1 MSNSLSILKGD
12 VVPTAPLP
20 DPAARSSFPPSS
32 SAALSPD
39 MPPRAGA
46 ESSREELLAEIDLLR
61 TANAVMCEQ
70 SSQQRTELSLL
81 RDEISKVRR
90 SGVVSHAALTRA
102 TLLWFF
108 RDAEALA
115 IETEDGQS
123 ARVFDLIETWFDGE
137 NAKPL
142 SPAKVKSEAAIE
154 DLCTAIAAACHA
166 HVWPRR
172 ICRGCT
178 DVDCSGCEGDRSV
191 VELPRSIR
199 NLIGRP
205 PTVAAA
211 SCSRCGRRRG
221 AVATPKDCKGF
232 GCTFDDTSAAPE
244 VRVSNG

>member
-1 MSNSLSILKGD
+1 MSVLSILKGD
-12 VVPTAPLP
+12 VSPTSPLP
-20 DPAARSSFPPSS
+20 DPAATASFPPPVSS
-32 SAALSPD
+32 SDSPH
-39 MPPRAGA
+39 RAGT
-46 ESSREELLAEIDLLR
+46 SLLSREELTAEMGRL
-61 TANAVMCEQ
+61 TSVNQ
-70 SSQQRTELSLL
+70 LL
-81 RDEISKVRR
+81 RDELTKMRR

-137 NAKPL
+137 NSRPL
-142 SPAKVKSEAAIE
+142 SPAKVKSEAAIG

-178 DVDCSGCEGDRSV
+178 EVDCAGCEGDRSV
-191 VELPRSIR
+191 VDLPRSIR

-205 PTVAAA
+205 PTKAAA
-211 SCSRCGRRRG
+211 SCSRCGRKRG
-221 AVATPKDCKGF
+221 ATATPKDCKGF
-232 GCTFDDTSAAPE
+232 GCTFPDTLTSAAPE
-244 VRVSNG
+244 ARVSNG